1 MLLRGHDLF
10 KKWHTMQINSFFFFS
25 LKLLTRDSQEKNW
38 ENWFAVWTEK
48 LVGYWYSMQMKKC
61 GYSYNLVLKK
71 TPYHII
77 SEQKSTPIPAAH
89 PYTGVTPTPPPP
101 KLPSR
106 RQWRLNR
113 LGRCLGWSE
122 SSLGAQVVLL
132 VYHAAA
138 RIYGCAFEG
147 SPTTQHK
154 GAFSHKLVH

>member
-1 MLLRGHDLF
+1 MLLRDHDLF

-48 LVGYWYSMQMKKC
+48 LVGYWYSVQIKKC
-61 GYSYNLVLKK
+61 GYSYNLMLKK

-89 PYTGVTPTPPPP
+89 PYTDTYRKLPPLLPP
-101 KLPSR
+101 KLSSLE
-106 RQWRLNR
+106 QWRLIR

-138 RIYGCAFEG
+138 HINGCAFEG
-147 SPTTQHK
+147 SPTI
-154 GAFSHKLVH
+154 